1 MVERGVV
8 FAIWWVIFAGFL
20 GQYRPLGRTRKW
32 LRDFP
37 HKNYQIGLKNHEF
50 VVICANHLGGFEYD
64 LYRYR
69 GTPSTMLA
77 GLELPL
83 TAHRTDFR
91 DSCSDTLCP
100 RPSILL
106 IESCVGPFIPA
117 QGSVCRHGTSSLLI
131 EVFLAQP
138 LAALFFACDL
148 LPVIEPYHLT
158 PALSRAVDRGPLEG
172 LGMD

>member
-1 MVERGVV
+1 MVERGAVS
-8 FAIWWVIFAGFL
+8 AIWWVILAGFL
-20 GQYRPLGRTRKW
+20 GQYRPLGRARKW

-138 LAALFFACDL
+138 LAALFFCLRFIACD
-148 LPVIEPYHLT
+148 
-158 PALSRAVDRGPLEG
+158 
-172 LGMD
+172 